1 MGERECAT
9 GSPMTPSRTG
19 GAKDEKLEGLE
30 IKSSAEK
37 MSGASMLEIQK
48 SRHSAGWQ
56 GRWIL
61 YPRI

>member
-1 MGERECAT
+1 
-9 GSPMTPSRTG
+9 MTPSRTG
-19 GAKDEKLEGLE
+19 GAKDEKLAGLE

-37 MSGASMLEIQK
+37 MSGASMWLIEK
-48 SRHSAGWQ
+48 SRRALSWQ